1 MRRPTSERKRN
12 SYLGGHDASA
22 ILGLNPYASAGD
34 VYAKVVCGHEVEQT
48 PRMLRGLIVEPG
60 MIDYVRGQRQQPAI
74 ENDCFFLDD
83 RVPFFGGSVDGV
95 ESPRVIH
102 EIKSTLAHGWGGD
115 LAERWGPTNSDDVE
129 RSAWLQCQWYMGITG
144 ARETHVWLLI
154 LDDDEEPRHYT
165 VARDDGVIRTLR
177 DAAEAFWWDH
187 VVLKVPPS
195 VACISSEAAQRLH
208 PVGVKGLA
216 AEVTDSI
223 RWHAEAY
230 ALARATA
237 KAAELA
243 KQNAGAILKGALGEA
258 EHCKWSGG
266 SITWRARTLT
276 MQTNWEAVAYELARK
291 ATIDGSVFNGIVRE
305 NSHRPWSS
313 RALTVTITDPNK
325 TKPQKALKP

>member
-1 MRRPTSERKRN
+1 MRHPVSERRRGT
-12 SYLGGHDASA
+12 YLGGHDASA

-34 VYAKVVCGHEVEQT
+34 VYAKVACGYQTEQT

-60 MIDYVRGQRQQPAI
+60 MIDYVRGQRQAPAI

-95 ESPRVIH
+95 ESPRIIH

-144 ARETHVWLLI
+144 AREAHVWLLI

-165 VARDDGVIRTLR
+165 VARDEGVIHTLR
-177 DAAEAFWWDH
+177 EAAEAFWWDH
-187 VVLKVPPS
+187 VVLRVPPA
-195 VACISSEAAQRLH
+195 VACIDTDAAQRLH
-208 PVGVKGLA
+208 PKGVKGMTT
-216 AEVTDSI
+216 EVTDSI

-237 KAAELA
+237 KAAKMA
-243 KQNAGAILKGALGEA
+243 KDTAGAVLKAALGEA
-258 EHCKWSGG
+258 EKANAPGL
-266 SITWRARTLT
+266 SITWKARELALT
-276 MQTNWEAVAYELARK
+276 TNWEAIAYELARRHK
-291 ATIDGSVFNGIVRE
+291 TPGDVFNGIVKE
-305 NSHRPWSS
+305 NSHQPWSS
-313 RALTVTITDPNK
+313 RVLTVTITDPNK
-325 TKPQKALKP
+325 VKPKKALNP